1 MSAGWGSLPLLPLRC
16 VLDHLSTEDALA
28 ALSTCRH
35 WRSAVLLYEGRK
47 ETLKLRVK
55 HLEKNLF
62 VTRLFRRYTRKL
74 HIYIDNCGEDLDNFM
89 NYVLPQFF
97 DTQKL
102 QELVFVG
109 PTYMLQ
115 SPNTPVAKLNRIITE
130 SLLYKN
136 MHCLQ
141 KLSLLGCEMGTVKNE
156 NDRYTHKNVEYYS
169 RSLSFNIVPSLD
181 DTVLSRCN
189 ASVMAF
195 STLKHIV
202 LDYDRMSTETLET
215 LSELSQLSELT
226 LNIGL
231 RRPPT
236 LPDVDWRRA
245 NCSLRVALNIISAP
259 QKVFNELMEKVFVEG
274 LPLVSLKVMFCKTLH
289 SDVLQRVVRLYKA
302 SLRELVWADAPYD
315 SADVFHRVLR
325 QQRVVEEF
333 AMCNVNPLILL
344 CWQCTHLRR
353 LVIHGY
359 WVWHYDLL
367 GFVRLRKSLRE
378 LEISAIY
385 NKENRFS
392 SAICTNSLVRVL
404 TRDTQKP
411 LDAEYVQEVNSY
423 TEFAWSPVPWE
434 RLHPALRPRALAAH
448 RAQYVLRE
456 TNRAF

>member
-62 VTRLFRRYTRKL
+62 VTRLFRKYTRKL
-74 HIYIDNCGEDLDNFM
+74 QIYIDNCGEDLDNFM

-169 RSLSFNIVPSLD
+169 RSLSFNIVPSLN

-189 ASVMAF
+189 ASLMAF

-215 LSELSQLSELT
+215 LSELSQWSDLT

-231 RRPPT
+231 RRPLT

-245 NCSLRVALNIISAP
+245 NSSLRVALNIISAP
-259 QKVFNELMEKVFVEG
+259 QKVFNEVMEKVFVEG

-289 SDVLQRVVRLYKA
+289 SDVLSRVVLLYKA
-302 SLRELVWADAPYD
+302 SLCELVWADAPDD
-315 SADVFHRVLR
+315 SVDVYHKVLR
-325 QQRVVEEF
+325 QQQEEF
-333 AMCNVNPLILL
+333 SMCDVNPLILV

-359 WVWHYDLL
+359 WIWHYDLL

-385 NKENRFS
+385 SKDNRFR
-392 SAICTNSLVRVL
+392 SATCTNKLIRVL
-404 TRDTQKP
+404 TRDAQKP
-411 LDAEYVQEVNSY
+411 VDAEYVQEVNSY
-423 TEFAWSPVPWE
+423 TEFTWSPVPWE

-456 TNRAF
+456 TNRTF